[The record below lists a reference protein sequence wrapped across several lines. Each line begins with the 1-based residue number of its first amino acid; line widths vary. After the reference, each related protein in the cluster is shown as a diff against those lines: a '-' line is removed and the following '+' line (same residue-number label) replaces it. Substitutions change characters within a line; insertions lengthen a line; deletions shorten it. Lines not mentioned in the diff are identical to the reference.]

1 MSAQVKQQQHLAHI
15 RGIHSEL
22 HSSCQHTKQ
31 YAMEVII
38 ADYGQGRTPEKAVK
52 KSLTTDH

>member
-15 RGIHSEL
+15 RGIHLEL
-22 HSSCQHTKQ
+22 HFSCQHIKQ

-38 ADYGQGRTPEKAVK
+38 DYGQGRTPEKAAK